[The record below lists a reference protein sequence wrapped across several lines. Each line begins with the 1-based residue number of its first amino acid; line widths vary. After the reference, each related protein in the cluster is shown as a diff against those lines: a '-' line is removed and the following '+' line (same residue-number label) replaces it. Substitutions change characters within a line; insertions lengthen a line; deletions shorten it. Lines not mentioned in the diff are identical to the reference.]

1 MGIVNIVEGVI
12 PIVMNN
18 LVPGLIATGIG
29 GAVSLTMGA
38 DSAVPFGGVLMLP
51 TMTRPVAGICA
62 LLANIVVTG
71 LVYAILKKPIKH
83 TEPVMTVE
91 EEIDLSDIE
100 IL

>member
-1 MGIVNIVEGVI
+1 
-12 PIVMNN
+12 
-18 LVPGLIATGIG
+18 
-29 GAVSLTMGA
+29 
-38 DSAVPFGGVLMLP
+38 MLP
-51 TMTRPVAGICA
+51 TMTCPVAGICA